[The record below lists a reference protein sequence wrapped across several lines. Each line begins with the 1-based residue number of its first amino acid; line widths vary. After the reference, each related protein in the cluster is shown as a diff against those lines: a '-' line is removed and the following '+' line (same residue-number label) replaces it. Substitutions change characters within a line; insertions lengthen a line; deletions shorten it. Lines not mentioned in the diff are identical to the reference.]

1 MFVRT
6 AIALVAAVSIGA
18 LLAGAA
24 QPGHEGHHAPKGTQ
38 PAPQPAR
45 AINDRC
51 PIQGGEVDPET
62 AMRVWRGHCIG
73 FCCPGCETKWDAKPD
88 AEKDAFLGKFVKV
101 GPASPAVDLARRFHA
116 ARAAG
121 DTSALDRL
129 FLSGGRATVLQN
141 GSDAGTWERYR
152 EEYLKPELKVF
163 GTSTWRKV
171 TEAES
176 PLGTATLVRQTV
188 TFTAGEGAKKKV
200 LSVAV
205 TLVIVD
211 HGGTLKIAHMHWSSR
226 DTTSDRK

>member
-6 AIALVAAVSIGA
+6 AIALVASVSLGT
-18 LLAGAA
+18 LLASAA
-24 QPGHEGHHAPKGTQ
+24 QPEHQGHHPPKGTQ
-38 PAPQPAR
+38 PDQQPAR

-51 PIQGGEVDPET
+51 PIQGGEVDPDT
-62 AMRVWRGHCIG
+62 AMRVWRGQSIG
-73 FCCPGCETKWDAKPD
+73 FCCPGCETKWDAKTD

-101 GPASPAVDLARRFHA
+101 GPASAAVDLARRFHA

-152 EEYLKPELKVF
+152 EEYLKPELKVL
-163 GTSTWRKV
+163 GASTWRTV
-171 TEAES
+171 TEAET
-176 PLGTATLVRQTV
+176 PFGTATLVSQTV

-211 HGGTLKIAHMHWSSR
+211 DGGTPKIAHMHWSSR

>member
-1 MFVRT
+1 M
-6 AIALVAAVSIGA
+6 
-18 LLAGAA
+18 
-24 QPGHEGHHAPKGTQ
+24 
-38 PAPQPAR
+38 
-45 AINDRC
+45 
-51 PIQGGEVDPET
+51 
-62 AMRVWRGHCIG
+62 
-73 FCCPGCETKWDAKPD
+73 
-88 AEKDAFLGKFVKV
+88 
-101 GPASPAVDLARRFHA
+101 
-116 ARAAG
+116 
-121 DTSALDRL
+121 
-129 FLSGGRATVLQN
+129 LQN

-163 GTSTWRKV
+163 GTSTWRTV